1 MKKTMIAVASMLAV
15 VVSSSLQAEE
25 RGRIGMG
32 INLNNKLDIYN
43 NADSDAAAG
52 IHLQYRGE
60 RLNIDEETIAY
71 KLSDTEKYQIEI
83 MARSENRGL
92 EDDDLK
98 DFTGL
103 TERDPSLD
111 AGFRAGMKTR
121 YGLLSVEATGDISG
135 THNGQEVD
143 LRFGPDFYQK
153 AWDGKRE
160 VSVGALAGVKWQS
173 KDVVDYYY
181 GVSGGEATASR
192 AAYKGDD
199 AIIPYVGI
207 EAKANLSK
215 HFSMHGNV
223 LYKDRPDEITNSP
236 LVNKNNDG
244 ELNLGM
250 TYWF

>member
-1 MKKTMIAVASMLAV
+1 MKKTLMTVASVLVIAVSNG
-15 VVSSSLQAEE
+15 LQAEE

-32 INLNNKLDIYN
+32 INLSNKLDIYN
-43 NADSDAAAG
+43 NADSDAIAG
-52 IHLQYRGE
+52 VHFQYRGK

-71 KLSDTEKYQIEI
+71 TLSDTEKYQIEL

-92 EDDDLK
+92 EQDYLT

-103 TERDPSLD
+103 KERDESLD
-111 AGFRAGMKTR
+111 AGFRAGFKTQ
-121 YGLLSVEATGDISG
+121 YGLLSVEATGDITG

-143 LRFGPDFYQK
+143 IRFGPDFYQK
-153 AWDGKRE
+153 AWNGKRE
-160 VSVGALAGVKWQS
+160 VSIGALAGVKWQS

-181 GVSGGEATASR
+181 GVSTGEATASR
-192 AAYKGDD
+192 AAYNGED
-199 AIIPYVGI
+199 AVTPYVGM

-215 HFSMHGNV
+215 RFSMHGNV

-236 LVNKNNDG
+236 LVNKSNDG
-244 ELNLGM
+244 ELNLAV

>member
-1 MKKTMIAVASMLAV
+1 MKKTLISAASILAV

-43 NADSDAAAG
+43 NADSDASSG
-52 IHLQYRGE
+52 IHFQYRGE
-60 RLNIDEETIAY
+60 RLNIDEETVAY

-83 MARSENRGL
+83 MARTENRGL
-92 EDDDLK
+92 EDDDLT

-103 TERDPSLD
+103 TERDQSLD

-135 THNGQEVD
+135 THNGQEFD
-143 LRFGPDFYQK
+143 LRFGPEFYQQ
-153 AWDGKRE
+153 AWNGNRE
-160 VSVGALAGVKWQS
+160 VSIGALAGVKWQS

-181 GVSGGEATASR
+181 GVSAAEANASR

-199 AIIPYVGI
+199 ALTPYVGI

-215 HFSMHGNV
+215 HFSLQGNV
-223 LYKDRPDEITNSP
+223 IYKDRPDEITNSP
-236 LVNKNNDG
+236 LVNNSNEG
-244 ELNLGM
+244 EINMGM

>member
-1 MKKTMIAVASMLAV
+1 MKKTMITLASMLAIA
-15 VVSSSLQAEE
+15 VSSGLQAEE
-25 RGRIGMG
+25 RGRIGIG
-32 INLNNKLDIYN
+32 INLNNSPDLYN

-52 IHLQYRGE
+52 IHFQYRGE

-71 KLSDTEKYQIEI
+71 KLSDTEKYQIEV
-83 MARSENRGL
+83 MARSESRGL
-92 EDDDLK
+92 EKDDLK

-103 TERDPSLD
+103 KERDESLD

-143 LRFGPDFYQK
+143 VRFGPDFYQK

-160 VSVGALAGVKWQS
+160 VSIGALAGVKWQS

-181 GVSGGEATASR
+181 GVSSAEATASR

-199 AIIPYVGI
+199 AITPYVGI
-207 EAKANLSK
+207 EAKANLTK
-215 HFSMHGNV
+215 HFSMQGNV

-236 LVNKNNDG
+236 LVNKSNDG
-244 ELNLGM
+244 EINMGM